1 MKKCKFCR
9 NVFSSSNASQRVC
22 VGCRPSWWD
31 NATRR
36 ERSNFASRQTVPLRF
51 QQKTCLFCRKVFVP
65 EDKRAVCKSCR
76 PSWFEDGTNA
86 ERDRYSS
93 EKRLT
98 PLRFQ
103 VRGCRECGSE
113 FTPSHSAEV
122 VCSKCRP
129 VWWTEATE
137 IERSNWITKGNI
149 PFRFQEKRYCL
160 FCKTLFRMK
169 VYNEGFCGTVCR
181 KRYSR
186 EYMKKWEAKLYESQ
200 PWRKMVARMRG
211 RIHNALKSQS
221 VKKTDSTMRL
231 VGMSGMEL
239 MVYLLSHPAN
249 IDGRFTAANYGKEWS
264 IDHIVP
270 LAYFDLTSNS
280 EQKKA
285 FHFSN
290 CQPLGIREN
299 MAKGS
304 SFNGVR
310 HRHTQK

>member
-1 MKKCKFCR
+1 
-9 NVFSSSNASQRVC
+9 
-22 VGCRPSWWD
+22 
-31 NATRR
+31 
-36 ERSNFASRQTVPLRF
+36 
-51 QQKTCLFCRKVFVP
+51 
-65 EDKRAVCKSCR
+65 
-76 PSWFEDGTNA
+76 
-86 ERDRYSS
+86 
-93 EKRLT
+93 
-98 PLRFQ
+98 
-103 VRGCRECGSE
+103 
-113 FTPSHSAEV
+113 
-122 VCSKCRP
+122 
-129 VWWTEATE
+129 
-137 IERSNWITKGNI
+137 
-149 PFRFQEKRYCL
+149 
-160 FCKTLFRMK
+160 
-169 VYNEGFCGTVCR
+169 
-181 KRYSR
+181 
-186 EYMKKWEAKLYESQ
+186 MKKWEAQLYESQ

-211 RIHNALKSQS
+211 RIHTALKLQS
-221 VKKTDSTMRL
+221 VNKTDSTMRL